1 MLVLTLDLPIWIVR
15 GRVRASLSAHTA
27 PPLGVDMLSFDP
39 VSRLWSSINVE
50 MESIGSC
57 RLAKAWKRTRSA
69 MRTKTRASTTASA
82 ARGSIAELDSPDLE
96 RVKKKKRK
104 RQLGLYMAA
113 RHHPQ
118 RKKSVALSAYSLLLL
133 TKLDPDNPSRTPF
146 LSTETLLTLFAP
158 KRPQLSY
165 PVVRFCFS

>member
-1 MLVLTLDLPIWIVR
+1 MEEDAIAALDAELKDVESESRVLVMV
-15 GRVRASLSAHTA
+15 A
-27 PPLGVDMLSFDP
+27 
-39 VSRLWSSINVE
+39 
-50 MESIGSC
+50 
-57 RLAKAWKRTRSA
+57 TRS
-69 MRTKTRASTTASA
+69 
-82 ARGSIAELDSPDLE
+82 ELANEDEDE
-96 RVKKKKRK
+96 TNMKKKKRK

-118 RKKSVALSAYSLLLL
+118 RKKTVALSAYSLLLL
-133 TKLDPDNPSRTPF
+133 TKPDPDNPSRTPF